1 MTSKLPLPS
10 PWSWFPLLLVS
21 AGAVAQ
27 ETPAPA
33 ATPPAAEA
41 PKKPKLTYEVLIER
55 GASLLPRPPQ
65 VQWIPGTHE
74 AAFALPD
81 GTAIVKRSPGVAE
94 PLPLIDSKTLR
105 TRLGAPPKEG
115 ETATVPPFSFVDANT
130 LRLELADSIVHL
142 PLGNGDAATVLRWPA
157 QLDERDDG
165 PALAIAPGDQRVA
178 YVLDHDLVVA
188 GRNGQKRRIT
198 FDGSRDVVHG
208 GAAHRAE
215 FGIQRGLFWSPDGRF
230 LAFYREDQR
239 PIAAHPYQDP
249 LVVPPRLRHGRYPMA
264 GQKHSVVTVGIYDAE
279 REELHWCEHD
289 PGADLYWTNL
299 TFTPDGKR
307 LCVAQ
312 VSRGQDR
319 LELVCFSSEGGR
331 RLSTLLIEQ
340 DKEWVEPEH
349 GPHFLAD
356 GRFLWWSPR
365 DGHHHLYLHGADGA
379 QLGQVTKGAFDV
391 QELLD
396 VDAELGV
403 LWFSA
408 SGEDPRQ
415 LHLFQARLDG
425 SEVKQLTRDRGQ
437 HQGSLSPDRKFAFAT
452 WSNLETPPEPR
463 FVDLAN
469 GTVEPLPRAPMP
481 LLDYELPAS
490 RMFQVKADDD
500 SVLYGNVLLPRDVP
514 EGTKLPVLLYVY
526 GGPHLQQVTDSWLG
540 SASPWL
546 HALANHGYAI
556 CRLDNRGTPH
566 RGIEFEQ
573 KVFRRLGTLEVQDQL
588 RAVEWLE
595 QQPFVDA
602 TRIGVHGWSYGG
614 YMTLRLMELAPEK
627 FRCGVSGAPVVDW
640 AMYETG
646 YTERYMDTPGENA
659 DGYRASSCLP
669 LVDKL
674 AGRLMVVHGT
684 DDRTVV
690 WSHTL
695 QFLDRCIDAGK
706 MVDYFVYPN
715 QTHRLVGGDRVHFQ
729 RLLKEQL
736 DRWLAGAK

>member
-1 MTSKLPLPS
+1 MTPKLPLPS

-21 AGAVAQ
+21 AAAVAQ
-27 ETPAPA
+27 EVPAP
-33 ATPPAAEA
+33 TPPAVEA
-41 PKKPKLTYEVLIER
+41 PKKPKLTYEVLVER
-55 GASLLPRPPQ
+55 GAQLVPRPPA
-65 VQWIPGTHE
+65 VHWIPGGHE

-81 GTAIVKRSPGVAE
+81 GTAIVKRSPGAAE
-94 PLPLIDSKTLR
+94 PVPLIDAKTLR
-105 TRLGAPPKEG
+105 TRLGTPPKEG
-115 ETATVPPFSFVDANT
+115 ETATVPPFSLVDANT
-130 LRLELADSIVHL
+130 LRLELADSVVHL
-142 PLGNGDAATVLRWPA
+142 PLGNGEPMTVLRWPA

-165 PALAIAPGDQRVA
+165 TPLAVGPGDQRVA
-178 YVLDHDLVVA
+178 YVIDHDLVVA
-188 GRNGQKRRIT
+188 DRSGRKRRVT
-198 FDGSRDVVHG
+198 FDGSRDVVYG

-215 FGIQRGLFWSPDGRF
+215 FGIQRGLFWSANGRF

-239 PIAAHPYQDP
+239 PIAAYPYQDP
-249 LVVPPRLRHGRYPMA
+249 LAVPARTRDGRYPMA
-264 GQKHSVVTVGIYDAE
+264 GHAHSIVSVGLYDAE
-279 REELHWCEHD
+279 REELHWCDREE
-289 PGADLYWTNL
+289 GADLYWTNL
-299 TFTPDGKR
+299 TFTPDGKQ

-319 LELVCFSSEGGR
+319 LELVRFATEGGR
-331 RLSTLLIEQ
+331 KLGTLFVEQ

-365 DGHHHLYLHGADGA
+365 DGHRHLYLHGADGA
-379 QLGQVTKGAFDV
+379 QLVQVTKGAFDV
-391 QELLD
+391 QQLLD
-396 VDAELGV
+396 VDAEAGA
-403 LWFSA
+403 LWFTA

-425 SEVKQLTRDRGQ
+425 SEVKQCTRDRGQ
-437 HQGSLSPDRKFAFAT
+437 HECSLSPDRKFAFAL

-463 FVDLAN
+463 FVDLGN
-469 GTVEPLPRAPMP
+469 GAIEPLPHAPMP
-481 LLDYELPAS
+481 LLEFELPAS

-500 SVLYGNVLLPRDVP
+500 SVLYGNVLLPRDVK

-540 SASPWL
+540 NASLWL
-546 HALANHGYAI
+546 HALANHGYVV

-573 KVFRRLGTLEVQDQL
+573 KVFRQLGTLEVRDQL

-646 YTERYMDTPGENA
+646 YTERYMDTPGENG

-669 LVDKL
+669 LVEKL
-674 AGRLMVVHGT
+674 AGRLLVVHGT

-706 MVDYFVYPN
+706 TVDYFVYPN

-729 RLLKEQL
+729 RLLKEHL
-736 DRWLAGAK
+736 DRWLAGGK